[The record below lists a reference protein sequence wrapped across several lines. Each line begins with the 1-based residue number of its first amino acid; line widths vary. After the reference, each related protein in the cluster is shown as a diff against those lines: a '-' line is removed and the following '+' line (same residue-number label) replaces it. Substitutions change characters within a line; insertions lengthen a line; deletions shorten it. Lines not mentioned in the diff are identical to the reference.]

1 MLEIGL
7 TGGIGSGK
15 TRVADMFAAR
25 GAAII
30 DTDLLAHEITAPGGQ
45 AIPALVEAFGPQCL
59 RPDGAMDR
67 DAMRAVVFADPAA
80 KARLERITH
89 PLIRELTTARA
100 RAIAD
105 AREHPYLIYV
115 VPLLVESGAW
125 VERVG
130 RVLVVDCTE
139 DTQIARVMARNGFSR
154 EQVLAIMAKQ
164 ATRAQR
170 LAVANDVVDNDG
182 PVDALTA
189 QVDQLDRTYR
199 ALSAAGVSVHIPRA

>member
-59 RPDGAMDR
+59 RPDGAMNR
-67 DAMRAVVFADPAA
+67 DAMRALVFADPAA
-80 KARLERITH
+80 KARLEGITH
-89 PLIRELTTARA
+89 PLIRALTTARA

-105 AREHPYLIYV
+105 EGEHPYLIYV

-199 ALSAAGVSVHIPRA
+199 ALAAAGVTQT

>member
-80 KARLERITH
+80 KARLEGITH
-89 PLIRELTTARA
+89 PLIRELTTSRA
-100 RAIAD
+100 AEIAH
-105 AREHPYLIYV
+105 AGEHPYLIYV

-125 VERVG
+125 LNRVG
-130 RVLVVDCTE
+130 RVLVVDCSE
-139 DTQIARVMARNGFSR
+139 DTQIARVMSRNGFSR
-154 EQVLAIMAKQ
+154 EQVLAIMARQ

-170 LAVANDVVDNDG
+170 LAVAHDVIDNDG
-182 PVDALTA
+182 PVEALTA
-189 QVDQLDRTYR
+189 QVDQLDHTYR
-199 ALSAAGVSVHIPRA
+199 ALSAAGVTQA